1 MMKKAIKKLLAA
13 LLAVAM
19 LCAMAVPAF
28 AASSS
33 NDGKITINNAVSG
46 QTYTIYRILE
56 LEYDQTNNAYRYTAV
71 AAWNAFINT
80 RSSDLKVDNATGTVT
95 WVNSDKN
102 NNSSAIQNFAD
113 AAGKWASD
121 NTIANDGSQKASGS
135 TVTFTDLPLGWY
147 LVVSS
152 LSNGAICSIGTTDK
166 EVTINEKN
174 GEPTIDKYVFENGVT
189 HGGYSNDASVGDT
202 VKFQIDVAV
211 FDGQPHNYVIH
222 DAMSAGLTF
231 DIDSVVV
238 TRYRATDAGRPGSDI
253 PLDTLVKGHD
263 YTVKKT
269 DTCAASAEITDC
281 TFEIKFKDDALKAN
295 DIITVQ
301 YTATVNENAVI
312 GVEGNPNKT
321 ILEYNNKYTAPSTT
335 KTYVWEMGVHK
346 YTMLNNVDTPL
357 ADAEFKL
364 YKGADANKKYASFST
379 ANTVDGTS
387 VYKLTGWVDSE
398 TAATAVVTPA
408 SGNIKLEGLDAGT
421 YYLEETKA
429 PVGYNKLTDPIT
441 VVIDRGTLP
450 TKAGESVSY
459 TVKYGE
465 TTAADHI
472 VRVENKAGVE
482 LPSTGGMGTT
492 LFYVVGGGLMVAAI
506 VLLVTKKRM
515 ENK

>member
-1 MMKKAIKKLLAA
+1 MMKKVIKKLLAA

-174 GEPTIDKYVFENGVT
+174 GAPTVDKEVLEDSTNTYGK
-189 HGGYSNDASVGDT
+189 GNDADVGDT
-202 VKFQIDVAV
+202 VTFRATIKVT
-211 FDGQPHNYVIH
+211 DGDPKNYVLH
-222 DAMSAGLTF
+222 DKMSDGLTF
-231 DIDSVVV
+231 KGITSV
-238 TRYRATDAGRPGSDI
+238 TRTNAGTSTS
-253 PLDTLVKGHD
+253 DTLNENTH
-263 YTVKKT
+263 YTLKQGVGVT
-269 DTCAASAEITDC
+269 VDPNC
-281 TFEIKFKDDALKAN
+281 TFELAFKENVLKPN
-295 DIITVQ
+295 DVVVVE
-301 YTATVNENAVI
+301 YTAVINEKAVI
-312 GVEGNPNKT
+312 GSTGNPNEAT
-321 ILEYNNKYTAPSTT
+321 LEYKDGTRGTSSST
-335 KTYVWEMGVHK
+335 KTYTWKIDIYK
-346 YTMLNNVDTPL
+346 YFQDSAGTKKPLKDATFVLYRQNSSNIPEYAKISADKIEWVTEKEQATPL
-357 ADAEFKL
+357 
-364 YKGADANKKYASFST
+364 
-379 ANTVDGTS
+379 TS
-387 VYKLTGWVDSE
+387 DK
-398 TAATAVVTPA
+398 
-408 SGNIKLEGLDAGT
+408 EGKIAISRLDADT

-429 PVGYNKLTDPIT
+429 PTGYNPLTSPIEIKIEHST
-441 VVIDRGTLP
+441 MNETSASATITYKQQGTEDSA
-450 TKAGESVSY
+450 TNITSTENRV
-459 TVKYGE
+459 E
-465 TTAADHI
+465 
-472 VRVENKAGVE
+472 VENKTGTT

>member
-174 GEPTIDKYVFENGVT
+174 GAPTVDKEVLEDSTNTYGK
-189 HGGYSNDASVGDT
+189 GNDADVGDT
-202 VKFQIDVAV
+202 VTFRATIKVT
-211 FDGQPHNYVIH
+211 DGDPKNYVLH
-222 DAMSAGLTF
+222 DKMSDGLTF
-231 DIDSVVV
+231 KGITSV
-238 TRYRATDAGRPGSDI
+238 TRTNAGTSTS
-253 PLDTLVKGHD
+253 DTLNENTH
-263 YTVKKT
+263 YTLKQGAGVT
-269 DTCAASAEITDC
+269 VDPNC
-281 TFEIKFKDDALKAN
+281 TFELAFKENVLKPN
-295 DIITVQ
+295 DVVVVE
-301 YTATVNENAVI
+301 YTAVINEKAVI
-312 GVEGNPNKT
+312 GSTGNPNEAT
-321 ILEYNNKYTAPSTT
+321 LEYKDGTRGTSSST
-335 KTYVWEMGVHK
+335 KTYTWKIDIYK
-346 YTMLNNVDTPL
+346 YFQDSAGTKKPLKDATFVLYRQNSSNTPEYAKISADKIEWGTEKEQATPL
-357 ADAEFKL
+357 
-364 YKGADANKKYASFST
+364 
-379 ANTVDGTS
+379 TS
-387 VYKLTGWVDSE
+387 DK
-398 TAATAVVTPA
+398 
-408 SGNIKLEGLDAGT
+408 EGKIAISRLDADT

-429 PVGYNKLTDPIT
+429 PTGYNPLTSPIEIKIEHST
-441 VVIDRGTLP
+441 MNETSASATITYKQQGTEDSA
-450 TKAGESVSY
+450 TNITSTENRV
-459 TVKYGE
+459 E
-465 TTAADHI
+465 
-472 VRVENKAGVE
+472 VENKTGTT

-515 ENK
+515 SAR

>member
-174 GEPTIDKYVFENGVT
+174 GAPTVDKEVLEDSTNTYGK
-189 HGGYSNDASVGDT
+189 GNDADVGDT
-202 VKFQIDVAV
+202 VTFRATIKVT
-211 FDGQPHNYVIH
+211 DGDPKNYVLH
-222 DAMSAGLTF
+222 DKMSDGLTF
-231 DIDSVVV
+231 KGITSV
-238 TRYRATDAGRPGSDI
+238 TRTNAGTSTS
-253 PLDTLVKGHD
+253 DTLNENTH
-263 YTVKKT
+263 YTLKQGAGVT
-269 DTCAASAEITDC
+269 VDSNC
-281 TFEIKFKDDALKAN
+281 TFELAFKENVLKPN
-295 DIITVQ
+295 DVVVVE
-301 YTATVNENAVI
+301 YTAVINEKAVI
-312 GVEGNPNKT
+312 GSAGNPNEAT
-321 ILEYNNKYTAPSTT
+321 LEYKDGTRGQPSST
-335 KTYVWEMGVHK
+335 KTYTWKIDIYK
-346 YTMLNNVDTPL
+346 YFQDSIAVKKPLQGATFVLYRQNSSNIPVYAKISADKIEWVTEKEQATPL
-357 ADAEFKL
+357 
-364 YKGADANKKYASFST
+364 
-379 ANTVDGTS
+379 TS
-387 VYKLTGWVDSE
+387 DK
-398 TAATAVVTPA
+398 
-408 SGNIKLEGLDAGT
+408 EGKIAISRLDADT

-429 PVGYNKLTDPIT
+429 PTGYNPLTSPIEIKIEHST
-441 VVIDRGTLP
+441 MNETSASATITYKQQGTEDSA
-450 TKAGESVSY
+450 TNITSTENRV
-459 TVKYGE
+459 E
-465 TTAADHI
+465 
-472 VRVENKAGVE
+472 VENKTGTT

-492 LFYVVGGGLMVAAI
+492 LFYVIGGGLMVAAI

>member
-1 MMKKAIKKLLAA
+1 MKKAIKRLLAA

-121 NTIANDGSQKASGS
+121 NTIANDGFQKASGS

-174 GEPTIDKYVFENGVT
+174 GAPTVDKEVLEDSTNTYGK
-189 HGGYSNDASVGDT
+189 GNDADVGDT
-202 VKFQIDVAV
+202 VTFRATIKVT
-211 FDGQPHNYVIH
+211 DGDPKNYVLH
-222 DAMSAGLTF
+222 DKMSDGLTF
-231 DIDSVVV
+231 KGITSV
-238 TRYRATDAGRPGSDI
+238 TRTNAGTSTS
-253 PLDTLVKGHD
+253 DTLNENTH
-263 YTVKKT
+263 YTLKQGAGVT
-269 DTCAASAEITDC
+269 VDSNC
-281 TFEIKFKDDALKAN
+281 TFELAFKENVLKPN
-295 DIITVQ
+295 DVVVVE
-301 YTATVNENAVI
+301 YTAVINEKAVI
-312 GVEGNPNKT
+312 GSAGNPNEAT
-321 ILEYNNKYTAPSTT
+321 LEYKDGTRGQPSST
-335 KTYVWEMGVHK
+335 KTYTWKIDIYK
-346 YTMLNNVDTPL
+346 YFQDSTAVKKPLQGATFVLYRQNSSNIPEYAKISADKIEWVTEKEQATPL
-357 ADAEFKL
+357 
-364 YKGADANKKYASFST
+364 
-379 ANTVDGTS
+379 TS
-387 VYKLTGWVDSE
+387 DK
-398 TAATAVVTPA
+398 
-408 SGNIKLEGLDAGT
+408 EGKIAISRLDADT

-429 PVGYNKLTDPIT
+429 PTGYNPLTSPIEIKIEHST
-441 VVIDRGTLP
+441 MNETSASATITYKQQGTEDSA
-450 TKAGESVSY
+450 TNITSTENRV
-459 TVKYGE
+459 E
-465 TTAADHI
+465 
-472 VRVENKAGVE
+472 VENKTGTT

-492 LFYVVGGGLMVAAI
+492 LFYVIGGGLMVAAI

>member
-1 MMKKAIKKLLAA
+1 MMKKTIKKLLAA

-113 AAGKWASD
+113 AAGKWASN
-121 NTIANDGSQKASGS
+121 NTIANDGSKKASGS

-174 GEPTIDKYVFENGVT
+174 GAPTVDKEVLEDSTNTYGK
-189 HGGYSNDASVGDT
+189 GNDADVGDT
-202 VKFQIDVAV
+202 VTFRATIKVT
-211 FDGQPHNYVIH
+211 DGDPKNYVLH
-222 DAMSAGLTF
+222 DKMSDGLTF
-231 DIDSVVV
+231 QRITSVTRTNAGTSTSDTLNENTHYTLKKGAAVTDSV
-238 TRYRATDAGRPGSDI
+238 DPN
-253 PLDTLVKGHD
+253 
-263 YTVKKT
+263 
-269 DTCAASAEITDC
+269 C
-281 TFEIKFKDDALKAN
+281 TFELAFKENVLKPN
-295 DIITVQ
+295 DVVVVE
-301 YTATVNENAVI
+301 YTAVINEKAVI
-312 GVEGNPNKT
+312 GSTGNPNEAT
-321 ILEYNNKYTAPSTT
+321 LEYKDGTRGTSSST
-335 KTYVWEMGVHK
+335 KTYTWKIDIYK
-346 YTMLNNVDTPL
+346 YFQDSAGTKKPLKDATFVLYRQNSSNTPEYAKISADKIEWGTEKEQATPL
-357 ADAEFKL
+357 
-364 YKGADANKKYASFST
+364 
-379 ANTVDGTS
+379 TS
-387 VYKLTGWVDSE
+387 DK
-398 TAATAVVTPA
+398 
-408 SGNIKLEGLDAGT
+408 EGKIAISRLDADT

-429 PVGYNKLTDPIT
+429 PTGYNPLTSPIEIKIEHST
-441 VVIDRGTLP
+441 MNETSASATITYKQQGTEDSA
-450 TKAGESVSY
+450 TNITSTENRV
-459 TVKYGE
+459 E
-465 TTAADHI
+465 
-472 VRVENKAGVE
+472 VENKTGTT

-492 LFYVVGGGLMVAAI
+492 LFYVVGGGLMAAAAI
-506 VLLVTKKRM
+506 LLITKKRM
-515 ENK
+515 ENH

>member
-113 AAGKWASD
+113 AAGKWASN
-121 NTIANDGSQKASGS
+121 NTIANDGSKKASGS

-174 GEPTIDKYVFENGVT
+174 GAPTVDKEVLEDSTNTYGK
-189 HGGYSNDASVGDT
+189 GNDADVGDT
-202 VKFQIDVAV
+202 VTFRATIKVT
-211 FDGQPHNYVIH
+211 DGDPKNYVLH
-222 DAMSAGLTF
+222 DKMSDGLTF
-231 DIDSVVV
+231 QRITSVTRTNAGTSTSDTLNENTHYTLKKGAAVTDSV
-238 TRYRATDAGRPGSDI
+238 DPN
-253 PLDTLVKGHD
+253 
-263 YTVKKT
+263 
-269 DTCAASAEITDC
+269 C
-281 TFEIKFKDDALKAN
+281 TFELAFKENVLKPN
-295 DIITVQ
+295 DVVVVE
-301 YTATVNENAVI
+301 YTAVINEKAVI
-312 GVEGNPNKT
+312 GSTGNPNEAT
-321 ILEYNNKYTAPSTT
+321 LEYKDGTRGTSSST
-335 KTYVWEMGVHK
+335 KTYTWKIDIYK
-346 YTMLNNVDTPL
+346 YFQDSAGTKKPLKDATFVLYRQNSSNTPEYAKISADKIEWGTEKEQATPL
-357 ADAEFKL
+357 
-364 YKGADANKKYASFST
+364 
-379 ANTVDGTS
+379 TS
-387 VYKLTGWVDSE
+387 DK
-398 TAATAVVTPA
+398 
-408 SGNIKLEGLDAGT
+408 EGKIAISRLDADT

-429 PVGYNKLTDPIT
+429 PTGYNPLTSPIEIKIEHST
-441 VVIDRGTLP
+441 MNETSASATITYKQQGTEDSA
-450 TKAGESVSY
+450 TNITSTENRV
-459 TVKYGE
+459 E
-465 TTAADHI
+465 
-472 VRVENKAGVE
+472 VENKAGTV

-492 LFYVVGGGLMVAAI
+492 LFYVIGGGLMVAAA
-506 VLLVTKKRM
+506 VLLITKKRM

>member
-152 LSNGAICSIGTTDK
+152 LSNGAICSSGTTDK

-174 GEPTIDKYVFENGVT
+174 GAPTVDKEVLEDSTNTYGK
-189 HGGYSNDASVGDT
+189 GNDADVGDT
-202 VKFQIDVAV
+202 VTFRATIKVT
-211 FDGQPHNYVIH
+211 DGDPKNYVLH
-222 DAMSAGLTF
+222 DKMSDGLTF
-231 DIDSVVV
+231 KGITSV
-238 TRYRATDAGRPGSDI
+238 TRTNAGTSTS
-253 PLDTLVKGHD
+253 DTLNENTH
-263 YTVKKT
+263 YTLKQGAGVT
-269 DTCAASAEITDC
+269 VDPNC
-281 TFEIKFKDDALKAN
+281 TFELAFKENVLKPN
-295 DIITVQ
+295 DVVVVE
-301 YTATVNENAVI
+301 YTAVINEKAVI
-312 GVEGNPNKT
+312 GSTGNPNEAT
-321 ILEYNNKYTAPSTT
+321 LEYKDGTRGTSSST
-335 KTYVWEMGVHK
+335 KTYTWKIDIYK
-346 YTMLNNVDTPL
+346 YFQDSAGTKKPLKDATFVLYRQNSSNTPEYAKISADKIEWGTEKEQATPL
-357 ADAEFKL
+357 
-364 YKGADANKKYASFST
+364 
-379 ANTVDGTS
+379 TS
-387 VYKLTGWVDSE
+387 DK
-398 TAATAVVTPA
+398 
-408 SGNIKLEGLDAGT
+408 EGKIAISRLDADT

-429 PVGYNKLTDPIT
+429 PTGYNPLTSPIEIKIEHST
-441 VVIDRGTLP
+441 MNETSASATITYKQQGTEDSA
-450 TKAGESVSY
+450 TNITSTENRV
-459 TVKYGE
+459 E
-465 TTAADHI
+465 
-472 VRVENKAGVE
+472 VENKTGTT

>member
-174 GEPTIDKYVFENGVT
+174 GAPTVDKEVLEDSTNTYGK
-189 HGGYSNDASVGDT
+189 GNDADVGDT
-202 VKFQIDVAV
+202 VTFRATIKVT
-211 FDGQPHNYVIH
+211 DGDPKNYVLH
-222 DAMSAGLTF
+222 DKMSDGLTF
-231 DIDSVVV
+231 KGITSV
-238 TRYRATDAGRPGSDI
+238 TRTNAGTSTS
-253 PLDTLVKGHD
+253 DTLNENTH
-263 YTVKKT
+263 YTLKQGAGVT
-269 DTCAASAEITDC
+269 VDPNC
-281 TFEIKFKDDALKAN
+281 TFELAFKENVLKPN
-295 DIITVQ
+295 DVVVVE
-301 YTATVNENAVI
+301 YTAVINEKAVI
-312 GVEGNPNKT
+312 GSTGNPNEAT
-321 ILEYNNKYTAPSTT
+321 LEYKDGTRGTSSST
-335 KTYVWEMGVHK
+335 KTYTWKIDIYK
-346 YTMLNNVDTPL
+346 YFQDSAGTKKPLKDATFVLYRQNSSNTPEYAKISADKIEWGTEKEQATPL
-357 ADAEFKL
+357 
-364 YKGADANKKYASFST
+364 
-379 ANTVDGTS
+379 TS
-387 VYKLTGWVDSE
+387 DK
-398 TAATAVVTPA
+398 
-408 SGNIKLEGLDAGT
+408 EGKIAISRLDADT

-429 PVGYNKLTDPIT
+429 PTGYNPLTSPIEIKIEHST
-441 VVIDRGTLP
+441 MNETSASATITYKQQGTEDSA
-450 TKAGESVSY
+450 TNITSTENRV
-459 TVKYGE
+459 E
-465 TTAADHI
+465 
-472 VRVENKAGVE
+472 VENKTGTT

-506 VLLVTKKRM
+506 VLLITKKRM

>member
-174 GEPTIDKYVFENGVT
+174 GAPTVDKEVLEDSTNTYGK
-189 HGGYSNDASVGDT
+189 GNDADVGDT
-202 VKFQIDVAV
+202 VTFRATIKVT
-211 FDGQPHNYVIH
+211 DGDPKNYVLH
-222 DAMSAGLTF
+222 DKMSDGLTF
-231 DIDSVVV
+231 KGITSV
-238 TRYRATDAGRPGSDI
+238 TRTNAGTSTS
-253 PLDTLVKGHD
+253 DTLNENTH
-263 YTVKKT
+263 YTLKQGAGVT
-269 DTCAASAEITDC
+269 VDPNC
-281 TFEIKFKDDALKAN
+281 TFELAFKENVLKPN
-295 DIITVQ
+295 DVVVVE
-301 YTATVNENAVI
+301 YTAVINEKAVI
-312 GVEGNPNKT
+312 GSTGNPNEAT
-321 ILEYNNKYTAPSTT
+321 LEYKDDTRGTSSST
-335 KTYVWEMGVHK
+335 KTYTWKIDIYK
-346 YTMLNNVDTPL
+346 YFQDSAGTKKPLKDATFVLYRQNSSNTPEYAKISADKIEWGTEKEQATPL
-357 ADAEFKL
+357 
-364 YKGADANKKYASFST
+364 
-379 ANTVDGTS
+379 TS
-387 VYKLTGWVDSE
+387 DK
-398 TAATAVVTPA
+398 
-408 SGNIKLEGLDAGT
+408 EGKIAISRLDADT

-429 PVGYNKLTDPIT
+429 PTGYNPLTSPIEIKIEHST
-441 VVIDRGTLP
+441 MNETSASATITYKQQGTEDSA
-450 TKAGESVSY
+450 TNITSTENRV
-459 TVKYGE
+459 E
-465 TTAADHI
+465 
-472 VRVENKAGVE
+472 VENKTGTT

>member
-121 NTIANDGSQKASGS
+121 NTIANDGFQKASGS

-174 GEPTIDKYVFENGVT
+174 GAPTVDKEVLEDSTNTYGK
-189 HGGYSNDASVGDT
+189 GNDADVGDT
-202 VKFQIDVAV
+202 VTFRATIKVT
-211 FDGQPHNYVIH
+211 DGDPKNYVLH
-222 DAMSAGLTF
+222 DKMSDGLTF
-231 DIDSVVV
+231 KGITSV
-238 TRYRATDAGRPGSDI
+238 TRTNAGTSTS
-253 PLDTLVKGHD
+253 DTLNENTH
-263 YTVKKT
+263 YTLKQGAGVT
-269 DTCAASAEITDC
+269 VDPNC
-281 TFEIKFKDDALKAN
+281 TFELAFKENVLKPN
-295 DIITVQ
+295 DVVVVE
-301 YTATVNENAVI
+301 YTAVINEKAVI
-312 GVEGNPNKT
+312 GSTGNPNEAT
-321 ILEYNNKYTAPSTT
+321 LEYKDGTRGTSSST
-335 KTYVWEMGVHK
+335 KTYTWKIDIYK
-346 YTMLNNVDTPL
+346 YFQDSAGTKKPLKDATFVLYRQNSSNTPEYAKISADKIEWGTEKEQATPL
-357 ADAEFKL
+357 
-364 YKGADANKKYASFST
+364 
-379 ANTVDGTS
+379 TS
-387 VYKLTGWVDSE
+387 DK
-398 TAATAVVTPA
+398 
-408 SGNIKLEGLDAGT
+408 EGKIAISRLDADT

-429 PVGYNKLTDPIT
+429 PTGYNPLTSPIEIKIEHST
-441 VVIDRGTLP
+441 MN
-450 TKAGESVSY
+450 
-459 TVKYGE
+459 E
-465 TTAADHI
+465 TSASATITYKQPRRAERIRCIIQSPDGQSKI
-472 VRVENKAGVE
+472 RR
-482 LPSTGGMGTT
+482 TGGIQSARY
-492 LFYVVGGGLMVAAI
+492 FRKCY
-506 VLLVTKKRM
+506 KKLRFHRM
-515 ENK
+515 RLRESELTGRAGQPSQWMKTETF

>member
-1 MMKKAIKKLLAA
+1 
-13 LLAVAM
+13 M

-71 AAWNAFINT
+71 EAWNTFINT

-121 NTIANDGSQKASGS
+121 NTIANDGFKTASGS

-174 GEPTIDKYVFENGVT
+174 GAPTVDKEVLEDSTNTYGK
-189 HGGYSNDASVGDT
+189 GNDADVGDT
-202 VKFQIDVAV
+202 VTFCATIKVT
-211 FDGQPHNYVIH
+211 DGDPKNYVLH
-222 DAMSAGLTF
+222 DKMSDGLTF
-231 DIDSVVV
+231 KGITSV
-238 TRYRATDAGRPGSDI
+238 TRTNAGTSTS
-253 PLDTLVKGHD
+253 DTLNENTH
-263 YTVKKT
+263 YTLKQGAGVT
-269 DTCAASAEITDC
+269 VDPNC
-281 TFEIKFKDDALKAN
+281 TFELAFKENVLKPN
-295 DIITVQ
+295 DVVVVE
-301 YTATVNENAVI
+301 YTAVINEKAVI
-312 GVEGNPNKT
+312 GSTGNPNEAT
-321 ILEYNNKYTAPSTT
+321 LEYKDGTRGTSSST
-335 KTYVWEMGVHK
+335 KTYTWKIDIYK
-346 YTMLNNVDTPL
+346 YFQDSAGTKKPLKDATFVLYRQNSSNTPEYAKISADKIEWVTEKEQATPL
-357 ADAEFKL
+357 
-364 YKGADANKKYASFST
+364 
-379 ANTVDGTS
+379 TS
-387 VYKLTGWVDSE
+387 DK
-398 TAATAVVTPA
+398 
-408 SGNIKLEGLDAGT
+408 EGKIAISRLDADT

-429 PVGYNKLTDPIT
+429 PTGYNPLTSPIEIKIEHST
-441 VVIDRGTLP
+441 MNETSASATITYKQQGTEDSA
-450 TKAGESVSY
+450 TNITSTENRV
-459 TVKYGE
+459 E
-465 TTAADHI
+465 
-472 VRVENKAGVE
+472 VENKTGTT

>member
-1 MMKKAIKKLLAA
+1 MMKKVIKKLLAA

-19 LCAMAVPAF
+19 LCAMAVPALADD
-28 AASSS
+28 AATAAAGTGS
-33 NDGKITINNAVSG
+33 ITINNAVPN
-46 QTYTIYRILE
+46 QTYTIYRILD

-174 GEPTIDKYVFENGVT
+174 GAPTVDKEVLEDSTNTYGK
-189 HGGYSNDASVGDT
+189 GNDADVGDT
-202 VKFQIDVAV
+202 VTFRATIKVT
-211 FDGQPHNYVIH
+211 DGDPKNYVLH
-222 DAMSAGLTF
+222 DKMSDGLTF
-231 DIDSVVV
+231 KGITSV
-238 TRYRATDAGRPGSDI
+238 TRTNAGTSTS
-253 PLDTLVKGHD
+253 DTLNENTH
-263 YTVKKT
+263 YTLKQGAGVT
-269 DTCAASAEITDC
+269 VDPNC
-281 TFEIKFKDDALKAN
+281 TFELAFKENVLKPN
-295 DIITVQ
+295 DVVVVE
-301 YTATVNENAVI
+301 YTAVINEKAVI
-312 GVEGNPNKT
+312 GSTGNPNEAT
-321 ILEYNNKYTAPSTT
+321 LEYKDGTRGTSSST
-335 KTYVWEMGVHK
+335 KTYTWKIDIYK
-346 YTMLNNVDTPL
+346 YFQDSTAVKKPLQGATFVLYRQNSSNIPEYAKISADKIEWVTEKEQATPL
-357 ADAEFKL
+357 
-364 YKGADANKKYASFST
+364 
-379 ANTVDGTS
+379 TS
-387 VYKLTGWVDSE
+387 DK
-398 TAATAVVTPA
+398 
-408 SGNIKLEGLDAGT
+408 EGKIAISRLDADT

-429 PVGYNKLTDPIT
+429 PTGYNPLTSPIEIKIEHST
-441 VVIDRGTLP
+441 MNETSASATITYKQQGTEDSA
-450 TKAGESVSY
+450 TNITSTENRV
-459 TVKYGE
+459 E
-465 TTAADHI
+465 
-472 VRVENKAGVE
+472 VENKTGTT

>member
-33 NDGKITINNAVSG
+33 NNGKITINNAVSG

-174 GEPTIDKYVFENGVT
+174 GAPTVDKEVLEDSTNTYGK
-189 HGGYSNDASVGDT
+189 GNDADVGDT
-202 VKFQIDVAV
+202 VTFRATIKVT
-211 FDGQPHNYVIH
+211 DGDPKNYVLH
-222 DAMSAGLTF
+222 DKMSDGLTF
-231 DIDSVVV
+231 KGITSV
-238 TRYRATDAGRPGSDI
+238 TRTNAGTSTS
-253 PLDTLVKGHD
+253 DTLNENTH
-263 YTVKKT
+263 YTLKQGAGVT
-269 DTCAASAEITDC
+269 VDPNC
-281 TFEIKFKDDALKAN
+281 TFELAFKENVLKPN
-295 DIITVQ
+295 DVVVVE
-301 YTATVNENAVI
+301 YTAVINEKAVI
-312 GVEGNPNKT
+312 GSTGNPNEAT
-321 ILEYNNKYTAPSTT
+321 LEYKDGTRGTSSST
-335 KTYVWEMGVHK
+335 KTYTWKIDIYK
-346 YTMLNNVDTPL
+346 YFQDSTAVKKPLQGATFVLYRQNSSNIPEYAKISADKIEWVTEKEQATPL
-357 ADAEFKL
+357 
-364 YKGADANKKYASFST
+364 
-379 ANTVDGTS
+379 TS
-387 VYKLTGWVDSE
+387 DK
-398 TAATAVVTPA
+398 
-408 SGNIKLEGLDAGT
+408 EGKIAISRLDADT

-429 PVGYNKLTDPIT
+429 PTGYNPLTSPIEIKIEHST
-441 VVIDRGTLP
+441 MNETSASATITYKQQGTEDSA
-450 TKAGESVSY
+450 TNITSTENRV
-459 TVKYGE
+459 E
-465 TTAADHI
+465 
-472 VRVENKAGVE
+472 VENKTGTT

>member
-121 NTIANDGSQKASGS
+121 NTIANDGFQKASGS

-174 GEPTIDKYVFENGVT
+174 GAPTVDKEVLEDSTNTYGK
-189 HGGYSNDASVGDT
+189 GNDADVGDT
-202 VKFQIDVAV
+202 VTFRATIKVT
-211 FDGQPHNYVIH
+211 DGDPKNYVLH
-222 DAMSAGLTF
+222 DKMSDGLTF
-231 DIDSVVV
+231 KGITSV
-238 TRYRATDAGRPGSDI
+238 TRTNAGTSTS
-253 PLDTLVKGHD
+253 DTLNENTHYNTLKQGAGV
-263 YTVKKT
+263 TV
-269 DTCAASAEITDC
+269 DPNC
-281 TFEIKFKDDALKAN
+281 TFELAFKENVLKPN
-295 DIITVQ
+295 DVVVVE
-301 YTATVNENAVI
+301 YTAVINEKAVI
-312 GVEGNPNKT
+312 GSTGNPNEAT
-321 ILEYNNKYTAPSTT
+321 LEYKDGTRGTSSST
-335 KTYVWEMGVHK
+335 KTYTWKIDIYK
-346 YTMLNNVDTPL
+346 YFQDSAGTKKPLKDATFVLYRQNSSNTPEYAKISADKIEWGTEKEQATPL
-357 ADAEFKL
+357 
-364 YKGADANKKYASFST
+364 
-379 ANTVDGTS
+379 TS
-387 VYKLTGWVDSE
+387 DK
-398 TAATAVVTPA
+398 
-408 SGNIKLEGLDAGT
+408 EGKIAISRLDADT

-429 PVGYNKLTDPIT
+429 PTGYNPLTSPIEIKIEHST
-441 VVIDRGTLP
+441 MNETSASATITYKQQGTEDSA
-450 TKAGESVSY
+450 TNITSTENRV
-459 TVKYGE
+459 E
-465 TTAADHI
+465 
-472 VRVENKAGVE
+472 VENKTGTT

>member
-121 NTIANDGSQKASGS
+121 NTIANDGSQKASSS

-174 GEPTIDKYVFENGVT
+174 GAPTVDKEVLEDSTNTYGK
-189 HGGYSNDASVGDT
+189 GNDADVGDT
-202 VKFQIDVAV
+202 VTFRATIKVT
-211 FDGQPHNYVIH
+211 DGDPKNYVLH
-222 DAMSAGLTF
+222 DKMSDGLTF
-231 DIDSVVV
+231 KGITSV
-238 TRYRATDAGRPGSDI
+238 TRTNAGTSTS
-253 PLDTLVKGHD
+253 DTLNENTH
-263 YTVKKT
+263 YTLKQGAGVT
-269 DTCAASAEITDC
+269 VDPNC
-281 TFEIKFKDDALKAN
+281 TFELAFKENVLKPN
-295 DIITVQ
+295 DVVVVE
-301 YTATVNENAVI
+301 YTAVINEKAVI
-312 GVEGNPNKT
+312 GSTGNPNEAT
-321 ILEYNNKYTAPSTT
+321 LEYKDGTRGTSSST
-335 KTYVWEMGVHK
+335 KTYTWKIDIYK
-346 YTMLNNVDTPL
+346 YFQDSAGTKKPLKDATFVLYRQNSSNTPEYAKISADKIEWGTEKEQATPL
-357 ADAEFKL
+357 
-364 YKGADANKKYASFST
+364 
-379 ANTVDGTS
+379 TS
-387 VYKLTGWVDSE
+387 DK
-398 TAATAVVTPA
+398 
-408 SGNIKLEGLDAGT
+408 EGKIAISRLDADT

-429 PVGYNKLTDPIT
+429 PTGYNPLTSPIEIKIEHST
-441 VVIDRGTLP
+441 MNETSASATITYKQQGTEDSA
-450 TKAGESVSY
+450 TNITSTENRV
-459 TVKYGE
+459 E
-465 TTAADHI
+465 
-472 VRVENKAGVE
+472 VENKTGTT

>member
-174 GEPTIDKYVFENGVT
+174 GAPTVDKEVLEDSTNTYGK
-189 HGGYSNDASVGDT
+189 GNDADVGDT
-202 VKFQIDVAV
+202 VTFRATIKVT
-211 FDGQPHNYVIH
+211 DGDPKNYVLH
-222 DAMSAGLTF
+222 DKMSDGLTF
-231 DIDSVVV
+231 KGITSV
-238 TRYRATDAGRPGSDI
+238 TRTNAGTSTS
-253 PLDTLVKGHD
+253 DTLNENTH
-263 YTVKKT
+263 YTLKQGAGVT
-269 DTCAASAEITDC
+269 VDPNC
-281 TFEIKFKDDALKAN
+281 TFELAFKENVLKPN
-295 DIITVQ
+295 DVVVVE
-301 YTATVNENAVI
+301 YTAVINEKAVI
-312 GVEGNPNKT
+312 GSTGNPNEAT
-321 ILEYNNKYTAPSTT
+321 LEYKDGTRGTSSST
-335 KTYVWEMGVHK
+335 KTYTWKIDIYK
-346 YTMLNNVDTPL
+346 YFQDSAGTKKPLKDATFVLYRQNSSNIPEYAKISADKIEWVTEKEQATPL
-357 ADAEFKL
+357 
-364 YKGADANKKYASFST
+364 
-379 ANTVDGTS
+379 TS
-387 VYKLTGWVDSE
+387 DK
-398 TAATAVVTPA
+398 
-408 SGNIKLEGLDAGT
+408 EGKIAISRLDADT

-429 PVGYNKLTDPIT
+429 PTGYNPLTSPIEIKIEHST
-441 VVIDRGTLP
+441 MNETSASATITYKQQGTEDSA
-450 TKAGESVSY
+450 TNITSTENRV
-459 TVKYGE
+459 E
-465 TTAADHI
+465 
-472 VRVENKAGVE
+472 VENKTGTT

>member
-121 NTIANDGSQKASGS
+121 NTIANDGSKKASGS

-174 GEPTIDKYVFENGVT
+174 GAPTVDKEVLEDSTNTYGK
-189 HGGYSNDASVGDT
+189 GNDADVGDT
-202 VKFQIDVAV
+202 VTFRATIKVT
-211 FDGQPHNYVIH
+211 DGDPKNYVLH
-222 DAMSAGLTF
+222 DKMSDGLTF
-231 DIDSVVV
+231 KGITSV
-238 TRYRATDAGRPGSDI
+238 TRTNAGTSTS
-253 PLDTLVKGHD
+253 DTLNENTH
-263 YTVKKT
+263 YTLKQGAGVT
-269 DTCAASAEITDC
+269 VDPNC
-281 TFEIKFKDDALKAN
+281 TFELAFKENVLKPN
-295 DIITVQ
+295 DVVVVE
-301 YTATVNENAVI
+301 YTAVINEKAVI
-312 GVEGNPNKT
+312 GSTGNPNEAT
-321 ILEYNNKYTAPSTT
+321 LEYKDGIRGTSSST
-335 KTYVWEMGVHK
+335 KTYTWKIDIYK
-346 YTMLNNVDTPL
+346 YFQDSAGTKKPLKDATFVLYRQNSSNTPEYAKISADKIEWGTEKEQATPL
-357 ADAEFKL
+357 
-364 YKGADANKKYASFST
+364 
-379 ANTVDGTS
+379 TS
-387 VYKLTGWVDSE
+387 DK
-398 TAATAVVTPA
+398 
-408 SGNIKLEGLDAGT
+408 EGKIAISRLDADT

-429 PVGYNKLTDPIT
+429 PTGYNPLTSPIEIKIEHST
-441 VVIDRGTLP
+441 MNETSASATITYKQQGTEDSA
-450 TKAGESVSY
+450 TNITSTENRV
-459 TVKYGE
+459 E
-465 TTAADHI
+465 
-472 VRVENKAGVE
+472 VENKTGTT

>member
-121 NTIANDGSQKASGS
+121 NTIANDGFQKASGS

-174 GEPTIDKYVFENGVT
+174 GAPTVDKEVLEDSTNTYGK
-189 HGGYSNDASVGDT
+189 GNDADVGDT
-202 VKFQIDVAV
+202 VTFRATIKVT
-211 FDGQPHNYVIH
+211 DGDPKNYVLH
-222 DAMSAGLTF
+222 DKMSDGLTF
-231 DIDSVVV
+231 KGITSV
-238 TRYRATDAGRPGSDI
+238 TRTNAGTSTS
-253 PLDTLVKGHD
+253 DTLNENTH
-263 YTVKKT
+263 YTLKQGAGVT
-269 DTCAASAEITDC
+269 VDPNC
-281 TFEIKFKDDALKAN
+281 TFELAFKENVLKPN
-295 DIITVQ
+295 DVVVVE
-301 YTATVNENAVI
+301 YTAVINEKAVI
-312 GVEGNPNKT
+312 GSTGNPNEAT
-321 ILEYNNKYTAPSTT
+321 LEYKDGTRGTSSST
-335 KTYVWEMGVHK
+335 KTYTWKIDIYK
-346 YTMLNNVDTPL
+346 YFQDSAGTKKPLKDATFVLYRQNSSNTPEYAKISADKIEWGTEKEQATPL
-357 ADAEFKL
+357 
-364 YKGADANKKYASFST
+364 
-379 ANTVDGTS
+379 TS
-387 VYKLTGWVDSE
+387 DK
-398 TAATAVVTPA
+398 
-408 SGNIKLEGLDAGT
+408 EGKIAISRLDADT

-429 PVGYNKLTDPIT
+429 PTGYNPLTSPIEIKIEHST
-441 VVIDRGTLP
+441 MNETSASATITYKQQGTEDSA
-450 TKAGESVSY
+450 TNITSTENRV
-459 TVKYGE
+459 E
-465 TTAADHI
+465 
-472 VRVENKAGVE
+472 VENKTGTT

-515 ENK
+515 EHK

>member
-174 GEPTIDKYVFENGVT
+174 GAPTVDKEVLEDSTNTYGK
-189 HGGYSNDASVGDT
+189 GNDADVGDT
-202 VKFQIDVAV
+202 VTFRATIKVT
-211 FDGQPHNYVIH
+211 DGDPKNYVLH
-222 DAMSAGLTF
+222 DKMSDGLTF
-231 DIDSVVV
+231 KGITSV
-238 TRYRATDAGRPGSDI
+238 TRTNAGTSTS
-253 PLDTLVKGHD
+253 DTLNENTH
-263 YTVKKT
+263 YTLKQGAGVT
-269 DTCAASAEITDC
+269 VDPNC
-281 TFEIKFKDDALKAN
+281 TFELAFKENVLKPN
-295 DIITVQ
+295 DVVVVE
-301 YTATVNENAVI
+301 YTAVINEKAVI
-312 GVEGNPNKT
+312 GSTGNPNEAT
-321 ILEYNNKYTAPSTT
+321 LEYKDGTRGTSSST
-335 KTYVWEMGVHK
+335 KTYTWKIDIYK
-346 YTMLNNVDTPL
+346 YFQDSAGTKKPLKDATFVLYRQNSSNTPEYAKISADKIEWSTEKEQATPL
-357 ADAEFKL
+357 
-364 YKGADANKKYASFST
+364 
-379 ANTVDGTS
+379 TS
-387 VYKLTGWVDSE
+387 DK
-398 TAATAVVTPA
+398 
-408 SGNIKLEGLDAGT
+408 EGKIAISRLDADT

-429 PVGYNKLTDPIT
+429 PTGYNPLTSPIEIKIEHST
-441 VVIDRGTLP
+441 MNETSASATITYKQQGTEDSA
-450 TKAGESVSY
+450 TNITSTENRV
-459 TVKYGE
+459 E
-465 TTAADHI
+465 
-472 VRVENKAGVE
+472 VENKTGTT

>member
-174 GEPTIDKYVFENGVT
+174 GAPTVDKEVLEDSTNTYGK
-189 HGGYSNDASVGDT
+189 GNDADVGDT
-202 VKFQIDVAV
+202 VTFRATIKVT
-211 FDGQPHNYVIH
+211 DGDPKNYVLH
-222 DAMSAGLTF
+222 DKMSDGLTF
-231 DIDSVVV
+231 KGITSV
-238 TRYRATDAGRPGSDI
+238 TRTNAGTSTS
-253 PLDTLVKGHD
+253 DTLNENTH
-263 YTVKKT
+263 YTLKQGAGVT
-269 DTCAASAEITDC
+269 VDPNC
-281 TFEIKFKDDALKAN
+281 TFELAFKENVLKPN
-295 DIITVQ
+295 DVVVVE
-301 YTATVNENAVI
+301 YTAVINEKAVI
-312 GVEGNPNKT
+312 GSTGNPNEAT
-321 ILEYNNKYTAPSTT
+321 LEYKDGTRGTSSST
-335 KTYVWEMGVHK
+335 KTYTWKIDIYK
-346 YTMLNNVDTPL
+346 YFQDSAGTKKPLKDATFVLYRQNSSNTPEYAKISADKIEWGTEKEQATPL
-357 ADAEFKL
+357 
-364 YKGADANKKYASFST
+364 
-379 ANTVDGTS
+379 TS
-387 VYKLTGWVDSE
+387 DK
-398 TAATAVVTPA
+398 
-408 SGNIKLEGLDAGT
+408 EGKIAISRLDADT

-429 PVGYNKLTDPIT
+429 PTGYNPLTSPIEIKIEHST
-441 VVIDRGTLP
+441 MNETSASATITYKQQGTEDSA
-450 TKAGESVSY
+450 TNINSTENRV
-459 TVKYGE
+459 E
-465 TTAADHI
+465 
-472 VRVENKAGVE
+472 VENKTGTT

>member
-135 TVTFTDLPLGWY
+135 TVTFTDLSLGWY

-174 GEPTIDKYVFENGVT
+174 GAPTVDKEVLEDSTNTYGK
-189 HGGYSNDASVGDT
+189 GNDADVGDT
-202 VKFQIDVAV
+202 VTFRATIKVT
-211 FDGQPHNYVIH
+211 DGDPKNYVLH
-222 DAMSAGLTF
+222 DKMSDGLTF
-231 DIDSVVV
+231 KGITSV
-238 TRYRATDAGRPGSDI
+238 TRTNAGTSTS
-253 PLDTLVKGHD
+253 DTLNENTH
-263 YTVKKT
+263 YTLKQGAGVT
-269 DTCAASAEITDC
+269 VDPNC
-281 TFEIKFKDDALKAN
+281 TFELAFKENVLKPN
-295 DIITVQ
+295 DVVVVE
-301 YTATVNENAVI
+301 YTAVINEKAVI
-312 GVEGNPNKT
+312 GSTGNPNEAT
-321 ILEYNNKYTAPSTT
+321 LEYKDGTRGTSSST
-335 KTYVWEMGVHK
+335 KTYTWKIDIYK
-346 YTMLNNVDTPL
+346 YFQDSAGTKKPLKDATFVLYRQNSSNTPEYAKISADKIEWGTEKEQATPL
-357 ADAEFKL
+357 
-364 YKGADANKKYASFST
+364 
-379 ANTVDGTS
+379 TS
-387 VYKLTGWVDSE
+387 DK
-398 TAATAVVTPA
+398 
-408 SGNIKLEGLDAGT
+408 EGKIAISRLDADT

-429 PVGYNKLTDPIT
+429 PTGYNPLTSPIEIKIEHST
-441 VVIDRGTLP
+441 MNETSASATITYKQQGTEDSA
-450 TKAGESVSY
+450 TNITSTEN
-459 TVKYGE
+459 
-465 TTAADHI
+465 
-472 VRVENKAGVE
+472 RVEVE
-482 LPSTGGMGTT
+482 NNLGTTLPSTGGMGTT

>member
-174 GEPTIDKYVFENGVT
+174 GAPTVDKEVLEDSTNTYGK
-189 HGGYSNDASVGDT
+189 GNDADVGDT
-202 VKFQIDVAV
+202 VTFRATIKVT
-211 FDGQPHNYVIH
+211 DGDPKNYVLH
-222 DAMSAGLTF
+222 DKMSDGLTF
-231 DIDSVVV
+231 KGITSV
-238 TRYRATDAGRPGSDI
+238 TRTNAGTSTS
-253 PLDTLVKGHD
+253 DTLNENTH
-263 YTVKKT
+263 YTLKQGAGVT
-269 DTCAASAEITDC
+269 VDPNC
-281 TFEIKFKDDALKAN
+281 TFELAFKENVLKPN
-295 DIITVQ
+295 DVVVVE
-301 YTATVNENAVI
+301 YTAVINEKAVI
-312 GVEGNPNKT
+312 GSTGNPNEAT
-321 ILEYNNKYTAPSTT
+321 LEYKDGTRGTSSST
-335 KTYVWEMGVHK
+335 KTYTWKIDIYK
-346 YTMLNNVDTPL
+346 YFQDSAGTKKPLKDATFVLYRQNSSNTPEYAKISADKIEWGTEKEQATPL
-357 ADAEFKL
+357 
-364 YKGADANKKYASFST
+364 
-379 ANTVDGTS
+379 TS
-387 VYKLTGWVDSE
+387 DK
-398 TAATAVVTPA
+398 
-408 SGNIKLEGLDAGT
+408 EGKIAISRLDADT

-429 PVGYNKLTDPIT
+429 PTGYNPLTSPIEIKIEHST
-441 VVIDRGTLP
+441 MNETSASATITYKQQGTEDSA
-450 TKAGESVSY
+450 TNITSTENRV
-459 TVKYGE
+459 E
-465 TTAADHI
+465 
-472 VRVENKAGVE
+472 VENKTGTT

-515 ENK
+515 ENN

>member
-1 MMKKAIKKLLAA
+1 MMKKVIKKLLAA

-174 GEPTIDKYVFENGVT
+174 GAPTVDKEVLEDSTNTYGK
-189 HGGYSNDASVGDT
+189 GNDADVGDT
-202 VKFQIDVAV
+202 VTFRATIKVT
-211 FDGQPHNYVIH
+211 DGDPKNYVLH
-222 DAMSAGLTF
+222 DKMSDGLTF
-231 DIDSVVV
+231 KGITSV
-238 TRYRATDAGRPGSDI
+238 TRTNAGTSTS
-253 PLDTLVKGHD
+253 DTLNENTH
-263 YTVKKT
+263 YTLKQGAGVT
-269 DTCAASAEITDC
+269 VDPNC
-281 TFEIKFKDDALKAN
+281 TFELAFKENVLKPN
-295 DIITVQ
+295 DVVVVE
-301 YTATVNENAVI
+301 YTAVINEKAVI
-312 GVEGNPNKT
+312 GSTGNPNEAT
-321 ILEYNNKYTAPSTT
+321 LEYKDGTRGTSSST
-335 KTYVWEMGVHK
+335 KTYTWKIDIYK
-346 YTMLNNVDTPL
+346 YFQDSAGTKKPLKDATFVLYRQNSSNTPEYAKISADKIEWGTEKEQATPL
-357 ADAEFKL
+357 
-364 YKGADANKKYASFST
+364 
-379 ANTVDGTS
+379 TS
-387 VYKLTGWVDSE
+387 DK
-398 TAATAVVTPA
+398 
-408 SGNIKLEGLDAGT
+408 EGKIAISRLDADT

-429 PVGYNKLTDPIT
+429 PTGYNPLTSPIEIKIEHST
-441 VVIDRGTLP
+441 MNETSASATITYKQQGTEDSA
-450 TKAGESVSY
+450 TNITSTENRV
-459 TVKYGE
+459 E
-465 TTAADHI
+465 
-472 VRVENKAGVE
+472 VENKTGTT

-506 VLLVTKKRM
+506 VLLVTTTRM

>member
-174 GEPTIDKYVFENGVT
+174 GAPTVDKEVLEDSTNTYGK
-189 HGGYSNDASVGDT
+189 GNDADVGDT
-202 VKFQIDVAV
+202 VTFRATIKVT
-211 FDGQPHNYVIH
+211 DGDPKNYVLH
-222 DAMSAGLTF
+222 DKMSDGLTF
-231 DIDSVVV
+231 KGITSV
-238 TRYRATDAGRPGSDI
+238 TRTNAGTSTS
-253 PLDTLVKGHD
+253 DTLNENTH
-263 YTVKKT
+263 YTLKQGAGVT
-269 DTCAASAEITDC
+269 VDPNC
-281 TFEIKFKDDALKAN
+281 TFELAFKENVLKPN
-295 DIITVQ
+295 DVVVVE
-301 YTATVNENAVI
+301 YTAVINEKAVI
-312 GVEGNPNKT
+312 GSTGNPNEAT
-321 ILEYNNKYTAPSTT
+321 LEYKDGTRGTSSST
-335 KTYVWEMGVHK
+335 KTYTWKIDIYK
-346 YTMLNNVDTPL
+346 YFQDSTAVKKPLQGATFVLYRQNSSNIPEYAKISADKIEWVTEKEQATPL
-357 ADAEFKL
+357 
-364 YKGADANKKYASFST
+364 
-379 ANTVDGTS
+379 TS
-387 VYKLTGWVDSE
+387 DK
-398 TAATAVVTPA
+398 
-408 SGNIKLEGLDAGT
+408 EGKIAISRLDADT

-429 PVGYNKLTDPIT
+429 PTGYNPLTSPIEIKIEHST
-441 VVIDRGTLP
+441 MNETSASATITYKQQGTEDSA
-450 TKAGESVSY
+450 TNITSTENRV
-459 TVKYGE
+459 E
-465 TTAADHI
+465 
-472 VRVENKAGVE
+472 VENKTGTT
-482 LPSTGGMGTT
+482 LPSSGGMGTT

>member
-1 MMKKAIKKLLAA
+1 MMKKAIKKLLAT

-71 AAWNAFINT
+71 EAWNTFINT

-121 NTIANDGSQKASGS
+121 NTIANDGFKTASGS

-174 GEPTIDKYVFENGVT
+174 GAPTVDKEVLEDSTNTYGK
-189 HGGYSNDASVGDT
+189 GNDADVGDT
-202 VKFQIDVAV
+202 VTFRATIKVT
-211 FDGQPHNYVIH
+211 DGDPKNYVLH
-222 DAMSAGLTF
+222 DKMSDGLTF
-231 DIDSVVV
+231 KGITSV
-238 TRYRATDAGRPGSDI
+238 TRTNAGTSTS
-253 PLDTLVKGHD
+253 DTLNENTH
-263 YTVKKT
+263 YTLKQGAGVT
-269 DTCAASAEITDC
+269 VDPNC
-281 TFEIKFKDDALKAN
+281 TFELAFKENVLKPN
-295 DIITVQ
+295 DVVVVE
-301 YTATVNENAVI
+301 YTAVINEKAVI
-312 GVEGNPNKT
+312 GSTGNPNEAT
-321 ILEYNNKYTAPSTT
+321 LEYKDGTRGTSSST
-335 KTYVWEMGVHK
+335 KTYTWKIDIYK
-346 YTMLNNVDTPL
+346 YFQDSAGTKKPLKDATFVLYRQNSSNTPEYAKISADKIEWVTEKEQATPL
-357 ADAEFKL
+357 
-364 YKGADANKKYASFST
+364 
-379 ANTVDGTS
+379 TS
-387 VYKLTGWVDSE
+387 DK
-398 TAATAVVTPA
+398 
-408 SGNIKLEGLDAGT
+408 EGKIAISRLDADT

-429 PVGYNKLTDPIT
+429 PTGYNPLTSPIEIKIEHST
-441 VVIDRGTLP
+441 MNETSASATITYKQQGTEDSA
-450 TKAGESVSY
+450 TNITSTENRV
-459 TVKYGE
+459 E
-465 TTAADHI
+465 
-472 VRVENKAGVE
+472 VENKTGTT

>member
-174 GEPTIDKYVFENGVT
+174 GAPTVDKEVLEDSTNTYGK
-189 HGGYSNDASVGDT
+189 GNDADVGDT
-202 VKFQIDVAV
+202 VTFRATIKVT
-211 FDGQPHNYVIH
+211 DGDPKNYVLH
-222 DAMSAGLTF
+222 DKMSDGLTF
-231 DIDSVVV
+231 KGITSV
-238 TRYRATDAGRPGSDI
+238 TRTNAGTSTS
-253 PLDTLVKGHD
+253 DTLNENTH
-263 YTVKKT
+263 YTLKQGAGVT
-269 DTCAASAEITDC
+269 VDPNC
-281 TFEIKFKDDALKAN
+281 TFELAFKENVLKPN
-295 DIITVQ
+295 DVVVVE
-301 YTATVNENAVI
+301 YTAVINEKAVI
-312 GVEGNPNKT
+312 GSTGNPNEAT
-321 ILEYNNKYTAPSTT
+321 LEYKDGTRGTSSST
-335 KTYVWEMGVHK
+335 KTYTWKIDIYK
-346 YTMLNNVDTPL
+346 YFQDSAGTKKPLKDATFVLYRQNSSNTPEYAKISADKIEWGTEKEQATPL
-357 ADAEFKL
+357 
-364 YKGADANKKYASFST
+364 
-379 ANTVDGTS
+379 TS
-387 VYKLTGWVDSE
+387 DK
-398 TAATAVVTPA
+398 
-408 SGNIKLEGLDAGT
+408 EGKIAISRLDADT

-429 PVGYNKLTDPIT
+429 PTGYNPLTSPIEIKIEHST
-441 VVIDRGTLP
+441 MN
-450 TKAGESVSY
+450 
-459 TVKYGE
+459 E
-465 TTAADHI
+465 TSASATI
-472 VRVENKAGVE
+472 TYKQ
-482 LPSTGGMGTT
+482 
-492 LFYVVGGGLMVAAI
+492 
-506 VLLVTKKRM
+506 
-515 ENK
+515 

>member
-174 GEPTIDKYVFENGVT
+174 GAPTVDKEVLEDSTNTYGK
-189 HGGYSNDASVGDT
+189 GNDADVGDT
-202 VKFQIDVAV
+202 VTFRATIKVT
-211 FDGQPHNYVIH
+211 DGDPKNYVLH
-222 DAMSAGLTF
+222 DKMSDGLTF
-231 DIDSVVV
+231 KGITSV
-238 TRYRATDAGRPGSDI
+238 TRTNAGTSTS
-253 PLDTLVKGHD
+253 DTLNENTH
-263 YTVKKT
+263 YTLKQGAGVT
-269 DTCAASAEITDC
+269 VDPNC
-281 TFEIKFKDDALKAN
+281 TFELAFKENVLKPN
-295 DIITVQ
+295 DVVVVE
-301 YTATVNENAVI
+301 YTAVINEKAVI
-312 GVEGNPNKT
+312 GSTGNPNEAT
-321 ILEYNNKYTAPSTT
+321 LEYKDGTRGTSSST
-335 KTYVWEMGVHK
+335 KTYTWKIDIYK
-346 YTMLNNVDTPL
+346 YFQDSTAVKKPLQGATFVLYRQNSSNTPEYAKISADKIEWGTEKEQATPL
-357 ADAEFKL
+357 
-364 YKGADANKKYASFST
+364 
-379 ANTVDGTS
+379 TS
-387 VYKLTGWVDSE
+387 DK
-398 TAATAVVTPA
+398 
-408 SGNIKLEGLDAGT
+408 EGKIAISRLDADT

-429 PVGYNKLTDPIT
+429 PTGYNPLTSPIEIKIEHST
-441 VVIDRGTLP
+441 MNETSASATITYKQQGTEDSA
-450 TKAGESVSY
+450 TNITSTENRV
-459 TVKYGE
+459 E
-465 TTAADHI
+465 
-472 VRVENKAGVE
+472 VENKTGTT

>member
-174 GEPTIDKYVFENGVT
+174 GAPTVDKEVLEDSTNTYGK
-189 HGGYSNDASVGDT
+189 GNDADVGDT
-202 VKFQIDVAV
+202 VTFRATIKVT
-211 FDGQPHNYVIH
+211 DGDPKNYVLH
-222 DAMSAGLTF
+222 DKMSDGLTF
-231 DIDSVVV
+231 KGITSV
-238 TRYRATDAGRPGSDI
+238 TRTNAGTSTS
-253 PLDTLVKGHD
+253 DTLNENTH
-263 YTVKKT
+263 YTLKQGAGVT
-269 DTCAASAEITDC
+269 VDSNC
-281 TFEIKFKDDALKAN
+281 TFELAFKENVLKPN
-295 DIITVQ
+295 DVVVVE
-301 YTATVNENAVI
+301 YTAVINEKAVI
-312 GVEGNPNKT
+312 GSTGNPNEAT
-321 ILEYNNKYTAPSTT
+321 LEYKDGTRGTSSST
-335 KTYVWEMGVHK
+335 KTYTWKIDIYK
-346 YTMLNNVDTPL
+346 YFQDSAGTKKPLKDATFVLYRQNSSNTPEYAKISADKIEWGTEKEQATPL
-357 ADAEFKL
+357 
-364 YKGADANKKYASFST
+364 
-379 ANTVDGTS
+379 TS
-387 VYKLTGWVDSE
+387 DK
-398 TAATAVVTPA
+398 
-408 SGNIKLEGLDAGT
+408 EGKIAISRLDADT

-429 PVGYNKLTDPIT
+429 PTGYNPLTSPIEIKIEHST
-441 VVIDRGTLP
+441 MNETSASATITYKQQGTEDSA
-450 TKAGESVSY
+450 TNITSTENRV
-459 TVKYGE
+459 E
-465 TTAADHI
+465 
-472 VRVENKAGVE
+472 VENKTGTT

>member
-121 NTIANDGSQKASGS
+121 NTIANDGFQKASGS

-174 GEPTIDKYVFENGVT
+174 GAPTVDKEVLEDSTNTYGK
-189 HGGYSNDASVGDT
+189 GNDADVGDT
-202 VKFQIDVAV
+202 VTFRATIKVT
-211 FDGQPHNYVIH
+211 DGDPKNYVLH
-222 DAMSAGLTF
+222 DKMSDGLTF
-231 DIDSVVV
+231 KGITSV
-238 TRYRATDAGRPGSDI
+238 TRTNAGTSTS
-253 PLDTLVKGHD
+253 DTLNENTH
-263 YTVKKT
+263 YTLKQGAGVT
-269 DTCAASAEITDC
+269 VDSNC
-281 TFEIKFKDDALKAN
+281 TFELAFKENVLKPN
-295 DIITVQ
+295 DVVVVE
-301 YTATVNENAVI
+301 YTAVINEKAVI
-312 GVEGNPNKT
+312 GSTGNPNEAT
-321 ILEYNNKYTAPSTT
+321 LEYKDGTRGQPSST
-335 KTYVWEMGVHK
+335 KTYTWKIDIYK
-346 YTMLNNVDTPL
+346 YFQDSTAVKKPLQGATFVLYRQNSSNIPEYAKISADKIEWVTEKEQATPL
-357 ADAEFKL
+357 
-364 YKGADANKKYASFST
+364 
-379 ANTVDGTS
+379 TS
-387 VYKLTGWVDSE
+387 DK
-398 TAATAVVTPA
+398 
-408 SGNIKLEGLDAGT
+408 EGKIAISRLDADT

-429 PVGYNKLTDPIT
+429 PTGYNPLTSPIEIKIEHST
-441 VVIDRGTLP
+441 MNETSASATITYKQQGTEDSA
-450 TKAGESVSY
+450 TNITSTENRV
-459 TVKYGE
+459 E
-465 TTAADHI
+465 
-472 VRVENKAGVE
+472 VENKTGTT

>member
-135 TVTFTDLPLGWY
+135 TVTFTDLSLGWY

-174 GEPTIDKYVFENGVT
+174 GAPTVDKEVLEDSTNTYGK
-189 HGGYSNDASVGDT
+189 GNDADVGDT
-202 VKFQIDVAV
+202 VTFRATIKVT
-211 FDGQPHNYVIH
+211 DGDPKNYVLH
-222 DAMSAGLTF
+222 DKMSDGLTF
-231 DIDSVVV
+231 KGITSV
-238 TRYRATDAGRPGSDI
+238 TRTNAGTSTS
-253 PLDTLVKGHD
+253 DTLNENTH
-263 YTVKKT
+263 YTLKQGAGVT
-269 DTCAASAEITDC
+269 VDPNC
-281 TFEIKFKDDALKAN
+281 TFELAFKENVLKPN
-295 DIITVQ
+295 DVVVVE
-301 YTATVNENAVI
+301 YTAVINEKAVI
-312 GVEGNPNKT
+312 GSTGNPNEAT
-321 ILEYNNKYTAPSTT
+321 LEYKDGTRGTSSST
-335 KTYVWEMGVHK
+335 KTYTWKIDIYK
-346 YTMLNNVDTPL
+346 YFQDSAGTKKPLKDATFVLYRQNSSNIPEYAKISADKIEWVTEKEQATPL
-357 ADAEFKL
+357 
-364 YKGADANKKYASFST
+364 
-379 ANTVDGTS
+379 TS
-387 VYKLTGWVDSE
+387 DK
-398 TAATAVVTPA
+398 
-408 SGNIKLEGLDAGT
+408 EGKIAISRLDADT

-429 PVGYNKLTDPIT
+429 PTGYNPLTSPIEIKIEHST
-441 VVIDRGTLP
+441 MNETSASATITYKQQGTEDSA
-450 TKAGESVSY
+450 TNITSTENRV
-459 TVKYGE
+459 E
-465 TTAADHI
+465 
-472 VRVENKAGVE
+472 VENKTGTT

>member
-1 MMKKAIKKLLAA
+1 MMKKVIKKLLAA

-174 GEPTIDKYVFENGVT
+174 GAPTVDKEVLEDSTNTYGK
-189 HGGYSNDASVGDT
+189 GNDADVGDT
-202 VKFQIDVAV
+202 VTFRATIKVT
-211 FDGQPHNYVIH
+211 DGDPKNYVLH
-222 DAMSAGLTF
+222 DKMSDGLTF
-231 DIDSVVV
+231 KGITSV
-238 TRYRATDAGRPGSDI
+238 TRTNAGTSTS
-253 PLDTLVKGHD
+253 DTLNENTH
-263 YTVKKT
+263 YTLKQGAGVT
-269 DTCAASAEITDC
+269 VDPNC
-281 TFEIKFKDDALKAN
+281 TFELAFKENVLKPN
-295 DIITVQ
+295 DVVVVE
-301 YTATVNENAVI
+301 YTAVINEKAVI
-312 GVEGNPNKT
+312 GSTGNPNEAT
-321 ILEYNNKYTAPSTT
+321 LEYKDGTRGTSSST
-335 KTYVWEMGVHK
+335 KTYTWKIDIYK
-346 YTMLNNVDTPL
+346 YFQDSAGTKKPLKDATFVLYRQNSSNIPEYAKISADKIEWVTEKEQATPL
-357 ADAEFKL
+357 
-364 YKGADANKKYASFST
+364 
-379 ANTVDGTS
+379 TS
-387 VYKLTGWVDSE
+387 DK
-398 TAATAVVTPA
+398 
-408 SGNIKLEGLDAGT
+408 EGKIAISRLDADT

-429 PVGYNKLTDPIT
+429 PTGYNPLTSPIEIKIEHST
-441 VVIDRGTLP
+441 MNETSASATITYKQQGTEDSA
-450 TKAGESVSY
+450 TNITSTENRV
-459 TVKYGE
+459 E
-465 TTAADHI
+465 
-472 VRVENKAGVE
+472 VENKTGTT

>member
-113 AAGKWASD
+113 AAGKWASN
-121 NTIANDGSQKASGS
+121 NTIANDGSKKASGS

-174 GEPTIDKYVFENGVT
+174 GAPTVDKEVLEDSTNTYGK
-189 HGGYSNDASVGDT
+189 GNDADVGDT
-202 VKFQIDVAV
+202 VTFRATIKVT
-211 FDGQPHNYVIH
+211 DGDPKNYVLH
-222 DAMSAGLTF
+222 DKMSDGLTF
-231 DIDSVVV
+231 QRITSVTRTNAGTSTSDTLNENTHYTLKKGAAVTDSV
-238 TRYRATDAGRPGSDI
+238 DPN
-253 PLDTLVKGHD
+253 
-263 YTVKKT
+263 
-269 DTCAASAEITDC
+269 C
-281 TFEIKFKDDALKAN
+281 TFELAFKENVLKPN
-295 DIITVQ
+295 DVVVVE
-301 YTATVNENAVI
+301 YTAVINEKAVI
-312 GVEGNPNKT
+312 GSTGNPNEAT
-321 ILEYNNKYTAPSTT
+321 LEYKDGTRGTPSST
-335 KTYVWEMGVHK
+335 KTYTWKIDIYK
-346 YTMLNNVDTPL
+346 YFQDSAGTKKPLKDATFVLYRQNSSNIPEYAKISADKIEWVTEKEQATPL
-357 ADAEFKL
+357 
-364 YKGADANKKYASFST
+364 
-379 ANTVDGTS
+379 TS
-387 VYKLTGWVDSE
+387 DK
-398 TAATAVVTPA
+398 
-408 SGNIKLEGLDAGT
+408 EGKIAISRLDADT

-429 PVGYNKLTDPIT
+429 PTGYNPLTSPIEIKIEHST
-441 VVIDRGTLP
+441 MNETSASATITYKQQGTEDSA
-450 TKAGESVSY
+450 TNITSTENRV
-459 TVKYGE
+459 E
-465 TTAADHI
+465 
-472 VRVENKAGVE
+472 VENKTGTT

>member
-174 GEPTIDKYVFENGVT
+174 GAPTVDKEVLEDSTNTYGK
-189 HGGYSNDASVGDT
+189 GNDADVGDT
-202 VKFQIDVAV
+202 VTFRATIKVT
-211 FDGQPHNYVIH
+211 DGDPKNYVLH
-222 DAMSAGLTF
+222 DKMSDGLTF
-231 DIDSVVV
+231 KGITSV
-238 TRYRATDAGRPGSDI
+238 TRTNAGTSTS
-253 PLDTLVKGHD
+253 DTLNENTH
-263 YTVKKT
+263 YTLKQGAGVT
-269 DTCAASAEITDC
+269 VDPNC
-281 TFEIKFKDDALKAN
+281 TFELAFKENFLKPN
-295 DIITVQ
+295 DVVVVE
-301 YTATVNENAVI
+301 YTAVINEKAVI
-312 GVEGNPNKT
+312 GSTGNPNEAT
-321 ILEYNNKYTAPSTT
+321 LEYKDGTRGTSSST
-335 KTYVWEMGVHK
+335 KTYTWKIDIYK
-346 YTMLNNVDTPL
+346 YFQDSTAVKKPLQGATFVLYRQNSSNIPEYAKISADKIEWVTEKEQATPL
-357 ADAEFKL
+357 
-364 YKGADANKKYASFST
+364 
-379 ANTVDGTS
+379 TS
-387 VYKLTGWVDSE
+387 DK
-398 TAATAVVTPA
+398 
-408 SGNIKLEGLDAGT
+408 EGKIAISRLDADT

-429 PVGYNKLTDPIT
+429 PTGYNPLTSPIEIKIEHST
-441 VVIDRGTLP
+441 MNETSASATITYKQQGTEDSA
-450 TKAGESVSY
+450 TNITSTENRV
-459 TVKYGE
+459 E
-465 TTAADHI
+465 
-472 VRVENKAGVE
+472 VENKTGTT

>member
-1 MMKKAIKKLLAA
+1 MMKKVIKKLLAA

-174 GEPTIDKYVFENGVT
+174 GAPTVDKEVLEDSTNTYGK
-189 HGGYSNDASVGDT
+189 GNDADVGDT
-202 VKFQIDVAV
+202 VTFRATIKVT
-211 FDGQPHNYVIH
+211 DGDPKNYVLH
-222 DAMSAGLTF
+222 DKMSDGLTF
-231 DIDSVVV
+231 KGITSV
-238 TRYRATDAGRPGSDI
+238 TRTNAGTSTS
-253 PLDTLVKGHD
+253 DTLNENTH
-263 YTVKKT
+263 YTLKQGAGVT
-269 DTCAASAEITDC
+269 VDPNC
-281 TFEIKFKDDALKAN
+281 TFELAFKENVLKPN
-295 DIITVQ
+295 DVVVVE
-301 YTATVNENAVI
+301 YTAVINEKAVI
-312 GVEGNPNKT
+312 GSTGNPNEAT
-321 ILEYNNKYTAPSTT
+321 LEYKDGTRGTSSST
-335 KTYVWEMGVHK
+335 KTYTWKIDIYK
-346 YTMLNNVDTPL
+346 YFQDSAGTKKPLKDATFVLYRQNSSNTPEYAKISADKIEWVTEKEQATPL
-357 ADAEFKL
+357 
-364 YKGADANKKYASFST
+364 
-379 ANTVDGTS
+379 TS
-387 VYKLTGWVDSE
+387 DK
-398 TAATAVVTPA
+398 
-408 SGNIKLEGLDAGT
+408 EGKIAISRLDADT

-429 PVGYNKLTDPIT
+429 PTGYNPLTSPIEIKIEHST
-441 VVIDRGTLP
+441 MNETSASATITYKQQGTEDSA
-450 TKAGESVSY
+450 TNITSTENRV
-459 TVKYGE
+459 E
-465 TTAADHI
+465 
-472 VRVENKAGVE
+472 VENKTGTT

>member
-174 GEPTIDKYVFENGVT
+174 GAPTVDKEVLEDSTNTYGK
-189 HGGYSNDASVGDT
+189 GNDADVGDT
-202 VKFQIDVAV
+202 VTFRATIKVT
-211 FDGQPHNYVIH
+211 DGDPKNYVLH
-222 DAMSAGLTF
+222 DKMSDGLTF
-231 DIDSVVV
+231 KGITSV
-238 TRYRATDAGRPGSDI
+238 TRTNAGTSTS
-253 PLDTLVKGHD
+253 DTLNENTH
-263 YTVKKT
+263 YTLKQGAGVT
-269 DTCAASAEITDC
+269 VDSNC
-281 TFEIKFKDDALKAN
+281 TFELAFKENVLKPN
-295 DIITVQ
+295 DVVVVE
-301 YTATVNENAVI
+301 YTAVINEKAVI
-312 GVEGNPNKT
+312 GSAGNPNEAT
-321 ILEYNNKYTAPSTT
+321 LEYKDGTRGQPSST
-335 KTYVWEMGVHK
+335 KTYTWKIDIYK
-346 YTMLNNVDTPL
+346 YFQDSTAVKKPLQGATFVLYRQNSSNIPEYAKISADKIEWVTEKEQATPL
-357 ADAEFKL
+357 
-364 YKGADANKKYASFST
+364 
-379 ANTVDGTS
+379 TS
-387 VYKLTGWVDSE
+387 DK
-398 TAATAVVTPA
+398 
-408 SGNIKLEGLDAGT
+408 EGKIAISRLDADT

-429 PVGYNKLTDPIT
+429 PTGYNPLTSPIEIKIEHST
-441 VVIDRGTLP
+441 MNETSASATITYKQQGTEDSA
-450 TKAGESVSY
+450 TNITSTENRV
-459 TVKYGE
+459 E
-465 TTAADHI
+465 
-472 VRVENKAGVE
+472 VENKTGTT

-492 LFYVVGGGLMVAAI
+492 LFYVIGGGLMVAAI

>member
-174 GEPTIDKYVFENGVT
+174 GAPTVDKEVLEDSTNTYGK
-189 HGGYSNDASVGDT
+189 GNDADVGDT
-202 VKFQIDVAV
+202 VTFRATIKVT
-211 FDGQPHNYVIH
+211 DGDPKNYVLH
-222 DAMSAGLTF
+222 DKMSDGLTF
-231 DIDSVVV
+231 KGITSV
-238 TRYRATDAGRPGSDI
+238 TRTNAGTSTS
-253 PLDTLVKGHD
+253 DTLNENTH
-263 YTVKKT
+263 YTLKQGAGVT
-269 DTCAASAEITDC
+269 VDPNC
-281 TFEIKFKDDALKAN
+281 TFELAFKENVLKPN
-295 DIITVQ
+295 DVVVVE
-301 YTATVNENAVI
+301 YTAVINEKAVI
-312 GVEGNPNKT
+312 GSTGNPNEAT
-321 ILEYNNKYTAPSTT
+321 LEYKDGTRGTSSST
-335 KTYVWEMGVHK
+335 KTYTWKIDIYK
-346 YTMLNNVDTPL
+346 YFQDSAGTKKPLKDATFVLYRQNSSNTPEYAKISADKIEWGTEKEQATPL
-357 ADAEFKL
+357 
-364 YKGADANKKYASFST
+364 
-379 ANTVDGTS
+379 TS
-387 VYKLTGWVDSE
+387 DK
-398 TAATAVVTPA
+398 
-408 SGNIKLEGLDAGT
+408 EGKIAISRLDADT

-429 PVGYNKLTDPIT
+429 PTGYNPLTSPIEIKIEHST
-441 VVIDRGTLP
+441 MNETSASATITYKQQGTEDSA
-450 TKAGESVSY
+450 TNITSTENRV
-459 TVKYGE
+459 E
-465 TTAADHI
+465 
-472 VRVENKAGVE
+472 VENKTGTT

-506 VLLVTKKRM
+506 VLLVTTKRM

>member
-33 NDGKITINNAVSG
+33 NDGKITINNAVSD

-121 NTIANDGSQKASGS
+121 NTIANDGFQKASGS

-174 GEPTIDKYVFENGVT
+174 GAPTVDKEVLEDSTNTYGK
-189 HGGYSNDASVGDT
+189 GNDADVGDT
-202 VKFQIDVAV
+202 VTFRATIKVT
-211 FDGQPHNYVIH
+211 DGDPKNYVLH
-222 DAMSAGLTF
+222 DKMSDGLTF
-231 DIDSVVV
+231 KGITSVTRTNAGTSTSDTLNENTHYTLKQGAGVTVDPNYTFELAFKENVLKPNDVVV
-238 TRYRATDAGRPGSDI
+238 
-253 PLDTLVKGHD
+253 V
-263 YTVKKT
+263 
-269 DTCAASAEITDC
+269 E
-281 TFEIKFKDDALKAN
+281 
-295 DIITVQ
+295 
-301 YTATVNENAVI
+301 YTAVINEKAVI
-312 GVEGNPNKT
+312 GSTGNPNEAT
-321 ILEYNNKYTAPSTT
+321 LEYKDGTRGTSSST
-335 KTYVWEMGVHK
+335 KTYTWKIDIYK
-346 YTMLNNVDTPL
+346 YFQDSAGTKKPLKDATFVLYRQNSSNTPEYAKISADKIEWGTEKEQATPL
-357 ADAEFKL
+357 
-364 YKGADANKKYASFST
+364 
-379 ANTVDGTS
+379 TS
-387 VYKLTGWVDSE
+387 DK
-398 TAATAVVTPA
+398 
-408 SGNIKLEGLDAGT
+408 EGKIAISRLDADT

-429 PVGYNKLTDPIT
+429 PTGYNPLTSPIEIKIEHST
-441 VVIDRGTLP
+441 MNETSASATITYKQQGTEDSA
-450 TKAGESVSY
+450 TNITSTENRV
-459 TVKYGE
+459 E
-465 TTAADHI
+465 
-472 VRVENKAGVE
+472 VENKTGTT